1 MSSSEAGGNNPENDD
16 SYNRIRLP
24 SDFKSS
30 IYLQIADSSESVP
43 ISDDEEEEEEPAP
56 IQKSST
62 AGSVKS
68 SGASKLSQSFLSS
81 DIPTPTPERPN
92 PLEQVPT
99 ARDTGPPSED
109 PSAVRSHELAAT
121 HTNPL
126 ARRISNMITEEDSE
140 LEGED
145 KSVSRQ
151 TTASGSRHSGEGK
164 RPKMQ
169 GRPSTMR
176 RIGSALKRTISKDT
190 KS

>member
-1 MSSSEAGGNNPENDD
+1 MSEADIQDKENDD

-24 SDFKSS
+24 SDLRH
-30 IYLQIADSSESVP
+30 IYLQIADSSESIP
-43 ISDDEEEEEEPAP
+43 LTEEEEDGTTYTPSPVQKAP
-56 IQKSST
+56 TSSST
-62 AGSVKS
+62 TSAQG
-68 SGASKLSQSFLSS
+68 SKLSQSFLSS
-81 DIPTPTPERPN
+81 DFPTPTPERPN

-99 ARDTGPPSED
+99 TRDNGASAAETPS
-109 PSAVRSHELAAT
+109 PVRSHELAPT

-151 TTASGSRHSGEGK
+151 TTASRGSGEGK

-176 RIGSALKRTISKDT
+176 RIGSALKKTMSKDT

>member
-1 MSSSEAGGNNPENDD
+1 MSTSDAGASNPENDD

-43 ISDDEEEEEEPAP
+43 LSDDDDEEEAP
-56 IQKSST
+56 GAIQKSPTS
-62 AGSVKS
+62 GSVKP

-81 DIPTPTPERPN
+81 DFPTPTPEKPN

-99 ARDTGPPSED
+99 ARDTGAAIDNPS
-109 PSAVRSHELAAT
+109 PVRSHELGPT

-126 ARRISNMITEEDSE
+126 GRRISNMISEEDSE
-140 LEGED
+140 LEGDD
-145 KSVSRQ
+145 KTVSRQ

-176 RIGSALKRTISKDT
+176 RIGSALKKTISKDT

>member
-1 MSSSEAGGNNPENDD
+1 MSTSDAGPNNPENDD

-24 SDFKSS
+24 NDFKSS

-43 ISDDEEEEEEPAP
+43 LSDDEDEEAP
-56 IQKSST
+56 VPVQKSPTS
-62 AGSVKS
+62 GSVKS

-81 DIPTPTPERPN
+81 DFPTPTPEKPN

-99 ARDTGPPSED
+99 ARDTGAAMDD
-109 PSAVRSHELAAT
+109 PSPVRSHELGPT
-121 HTNPL
+121 HLNPL
-126 ARRISNMITEEDSE
+126 GRRISNMITEEDSE

-176 RIGSALKRTISKDT
+176 RIGSALKKTMSKDT